1 MKTTRKLSARLAFAV
16 CLLVSVL
23 QPVKAQDSAPYTE
36 GSVWIVSFI
45 KLKPGQED
53 DYLKTLK
60 TSWQALADEGKKKG
74 YILSSKIL
82 YGQASNPQ
90 DFELILMA
98 ELKNMAALDDLRA
111 KEDAAL
117 QKVFG
122 SNAEQTSKD
131 LAAKR
136 VEMREIYG
144 TKLLR
149 EITLK

>member
-1 MKTTRKLSARLAFAV
+1 M
-16 CLLVSVL
+16 
-23 QPVKAQDSAPYTE
+23 
-36 GSVWIVSFI
+36 WIVSFI

-60 TSWQALADEGKKKG
+60 TSWQALADEGKKEG

-98 ELKNMAALDDLRA
+98 ELKNMAVLDDLRA

-136 VEMREIYG
+136 LEMREIYG